1 MAKDAIE
8 NDVHAIG
15 VSTLAAGHKSLVPEL
30 MKQLKTLD
38 KSNKIIAS
46 LQDRRLEFEEVVTDL
61 GFFLKNVKKSVTIQK
76 IA

>member
-1 MAKDAIE
+1 MFKIFT
-8 NDVHAIG
+8 IM
-15 VSTLAAGHKSLVPEL
+15 SRQS
-30 MKQLKTLD
+30 D

-61 GFFLKNVKKSVTIQK
+61 GFFLKNVKKRVTIQK